1 MIKNYKIAA
10 EEYVNNGGGN
20 MVMVY
25 TVWLPDE
32 KRELYVNVDEEN
44 TIVTT
49 VNHIG
54 CSLEID
60 DYCAITLLTID
71 NFHWYQDGVATNTY
85 ASIAARC
92 YAKYLRDVC
101 GLDVT
106 AITEGCYAEA
116 SDITFIM
123 DTVYINGELF
133 MSEVIGW
140 YYGMSTDEDND
151 LYGNRNMAAFY
162 R

>member
-1 MIKNYKIAA
+1 MIKNYKIVA

-32 KRELYVNVDEEN
+32 KRMLYVNVDEEN
-44 TIVTT
+44 TTVTT

-71 NFHWYQDGVATNTY
+71 NFHWYRNNVAPNTY

-92 YAKYLRDVC
+92 YAKYLQDIC
-101 GLDVT
+101 GLEVT
-106 AITEGCYAEA
+106 TITGGCYAEA
-116 SDITFIM
+116 SDTTFIM
-123 DTVYINGELF
+123 DSVYINGELF
-133 MSEVIGW
+133 ILEVIGW
-140 YYGMSTDEDND
+140 YCGMPTDEDND
-151 LYGNRNMAAFY
+151 MYGNRNMVAFY

>member
-44 TIVTT
+44 TTVTT

-60 DYCAITLLTID
+60 DYCAITLLTVD
-71 NFHWYQDGVATNTY
+71 NYNWYDDSVATNEY

-92 YAKYLRDVC
+92 YAKYMRDVY

-106 AITEGCYAEA
+106 VSTYSCYAEA

-123 DTVYINGELF
+123 DNVYINGALF
-133 MSEVIGW
+133 TSEVIGW
-140 YYGMSTDEDND
+140 YYGMPTDGNNEKF
-151 LYGNRNMAAFY
+151 GNRSMVVFY